1 MNLYFYHQRSDFKRI
16 RKRKDNFIVSFLRIS
31 ISLIEVLHHH
41 PRHSTWDIQT
51 IQELSKLNV
60 LLLSKGVFPNYRL
73 KLFCR
78 FSAKFSHLIHYFLK
92 ICDRTYL
99 PAIFFRFSLAK
110 TKVHYSA
117 KKNCSPENERL
128 LQPFLFKTLHH
139 LWHFE
144 NIFKRKIGWRMK
156 AIPAVSNVK
165 TSQIFLVL
173 AILVN
178 LLKI

>member
-1 MNLYFYHQRSDFKRI
+1 MNLYFYHQRSDFERI

-117 KKNCSPENERL
+117 KKTVHRRTNAYFSLSFLKRSIIYDISRTSSNER
-128 LQPFLFKTLHH
+128 
-139 LWHFE
+139 
-144 NIFKRKIGWRMK
+144 
-156 AIPAVSNVK
+156 
-165 TSQIFLVL
+165 
-173 AILVN
+173 
-178 LLKI
+178 